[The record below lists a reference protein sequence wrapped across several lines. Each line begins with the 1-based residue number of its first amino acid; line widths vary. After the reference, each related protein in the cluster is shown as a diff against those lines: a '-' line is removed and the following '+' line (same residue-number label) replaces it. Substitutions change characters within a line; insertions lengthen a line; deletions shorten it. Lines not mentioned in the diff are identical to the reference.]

1 MISYSSAISTVT
13 EQRGGGK
20 EMDEKRLE
28 ELAIPLMDYLK
39 ENCHPYTSILIG
51 EGRVAVLETVL
62 SIPKGIDAQ

>member
-1 MISYSSAISTVT
+1 
-13 EQRGGGK
+13 
-20 EMDEKRLE
+20 MDEKRLE
-28 ELAIPLMDYLK
+28 ELATPLMDYLK